1 MFLERRVRKLREGR
15 GGLEQKEQML
25 LSTVYS
31 SLIWLFFITMCVIFK
46 SKSNKNIY
54 HWLFKGEL
62 QCKCSDTIEMLGSKV
77 HTRQVL
83 LPTSWAAELVKAR
96 STCHR
101 KRGTLLMQHRVPTCL
116 LPGDWCLWPQ
126 YAHKAIWPTSSS
138 EQFSRM
144 QLGEQQ
150 EGGPSLCPWP
160 LSTSQALVLCILKWT
175 KTQKRKSPEKPT
187 TW

>member
-1 MFLERRVRKLREGR
+1 
-15 GGLEQKEQML
+15 
-25 LSTVYS
+25 
-31 SLIWLFFITMCVIFK
+31 MCVIFK
-46 SKSNKNIY
+46 SKINKNIH

-62 QCKCSDTIEMLGSKV
+62 QCKCSDTIETLGSKV
-77 HTRQVL
+77 HTRGVL

-101 KRGTLLMQHRVPTCL
+101 KRGTVLMQHRVPTRL

-126 YAHKAIWPTSSS
+126 CAHKAIWPTCSSS

-175 KTQKRKSPEKPT
+175 KTPKRKSPEKPT